1 MAWITDP
8 ETASVSAPVAGG
20 WTWACASQSRRLTQV
35 ALSNGRHTRKASST
49 PPSARDILP
58 KHLFGT
64 TLPLSTGMRGA
75 TSATRSS
82 PDTPASHSAARVNAA
97 AKMTSATSGRTS
109 PASSERSAPDGC
121 SSKTWQAI
129 SPWGLKQ
136 YCATYEKW
144 ALTLRP
150 SHSARRKSVP
160 PTNVSES
167 SLWPTAK
174 TTAGG
179 YTRDKGQLGN
189 ERLTLQGEAEAWG
202 TPSAGLAN
210 YDEPTDTFQR
220 RGEELKARGYPSQG
234 RNLGQQAQRWPT
246 PKALTGGANSKR
258 EERGAGGPD
267 LQETAQAWTTPQA
280 HDSKGGAPHRVGR
293 FGTKHGG
300 RNLADDVTSWPTP
313 RSRGWKGS
321 GPTVIR
327 SDGKSRMDQLDTC
340 AEQGFSHQAQTTV
353 RLGGLSFKQRRTLHR
368 LLAEAGL
375 FKRPH
380 SISRPYSP
388 PTRRPSKN
396 PAREAWMA
404 GASYS
409 RWSQKRTKHWRSPRL
424 NVPFV
429 NWLMGWPHGHAL
441 SNCSA
446 MAFALWLRQMRGAI
460 LPVTS
465 DLHPSIWVP
474 PAKNFNP
481 PEQGSLF

>member
-1 MAWITDP
+1 MGLRIAEPTFDTGCFVEWEAYPQSIIH
-8 ETASVSAPVAGG
+8 AAQRAGYFAQAPV
-20 WTWACASQSRRLTQV
+20 WDDVTTF
-35 ALSNGRHTRKASST
+35 NGHAW
-49 PPSARDILP
+49 RDIC
-58 KHLFGT
+58 
-64 TLPLSTGMRGA
+64 
-75 TSATRSS
+75 
-82 PDTPASHSAARVNAA
+82 DT
-97 AKMTSATSGRTS
+97 
-109 PASSERSAPDGC
+109 
-121 SSKTWQAI
+121 I
-129 SPWGLKQ
+129 L
-136 YCATYEKW
+136 
-144 ALTLRP
+144 
-150 SHSARRKSVP
+150 
-160 PTNVSES
+160 
-167 SLWPTAK
+167 
-174 TTAGG
+174 AG
-179 YTRDKGQLGN
+179 YPCQ
-189 ERLTLQGEAEAWG
+189 
-202 TPSAGLAN
+202 PFSSAGK
-210 YDEPTDTFQR
+210 R
-220 RGEELKARGYPSQG
+220 RGENDERHLWPDVARIIREVGPRWVFLENVAGHIS
-234 RNLGQQAQRWPT
+234 LGLETVLRDLREMGFDAAAQPFS
-246 PKALTGGANSKR
+246 AA
-258 EERGAGGPD
+258 EV
-267 LQETAQAWTTPQA
+267 
-280 HDSKGGAPHRVGR
+280 GAPHERLRIFIVAYSKDNCRRLHTRQGPAGKRAFDLARGSGGLGNAIGR
-293 FGTKHGG
+293 SGQLRRTDRHVPAPWGRIESTGLPIAGAESRTAGAAVADPQGAYGRGKLETRGTG
-300 RNLADDVTSWPTP
+300 RGRAGPARDSPSVDNAAGARQQGRGAASGSWPTP